1 MKVISQQ
8 TSQIYRIDSPNVPL
22 PDQNASMMDTLSQPT
37 LEYLSLESPLQE
49 ILNLQSQHIIETHAA
64 LIKHTNTNQSSD
76 ESISLEETLGIFI
89 VKLEKLTSSTTNF
102 RKDKSDTPNFTFVS
116 ETVFTCEL

>member
-1 MKVISQQ
+1 MISQQ

-22 PDQNASMMDTLSQPT
+22 PDQNASMVDTLSQPT

-49 ILNLQSQHIIETHAA
+49 ILNLQSQHIIETHTA

-76 ESISLEETLGIFI
+76 ESVSLEETFGIFI
-89 VKLEKLTSSTTNF
+89 VKLEKFTSGTTNF
-102 RKDKSDTPNFTFVS
+102 RKDKSDTPDFTFVS

>member
-1 MKVISQQ
+1 MV
-8 TSQIYRIDSPNVPL
+8 
-22 PDQNASMMDTLSQPT
+22 DTLSQPT

-49 ILNLQSQHIIETHAA
+49 ILNFQSQHIIETHTA

-76 ESISLEETLGIFI
+76 ESVSLEETFGIFI
-89 VKLEKLTSSTTNF
+89 VKLEKFTSGTTNF
-102 RKDKSDTPNFTFVS
+102 RKDKSDTPDFTFVS